1 MPHGILI
8 VEFNARADGVI
19 DLSSIRARVY
29 RGRGGAG
36 FSAPGAAAIALL
48 YSQIQASR
56 QARGELAA
64 NHYSEARPI
73 ALDGDADDLASRAGA
88 MMLGKHTSRAERAAL
103 LTFAAPMSDRE
114 FRRCVEHDAALDVI
128 GGVA

>member
-8 VEFNARADGVI
+8 VEFKTRASGAI
-19 DLSSIRARVY
+19 DLSSIRARIY

-56 QARGELAA
+56 QARGELAP
-64 NHYSEARPI
+64 NDYSEARVI
-73 ALDGDADDLASRAGA
+73 SLDDAARDVSLS
-88 MMLGKHTSRAERAAL
+88 AL
-103 LTFAAPMSDRE
+103 LPFAEPITDRE
-114 FRRCVEHDAALDVI
+114 FRTRIAYDAALDVI
-128 GGVA
+128 GGAA